1 MLDEADL
8 EIERQVLEEL
18 KMTAAD
24 VEDVSFDNDLARLIG
39 FKTQ

>member
-24 VEDVSFDNDLARLIG
+24 VEDVSLDNDLARLIG